1 MRTIGK
7 MIIKFSHSVILFW
20 VLALVF
26 STMTAFTWVAA
37 GEFVVGWAAPAF
49 SMLVVALVFTIMPS
63 RQADEGSTKMGR
75 ND

>member
-1 MRTIGK
+1 MGTIGK
-7 MIIKFSHSVILFW
+7 MIIKFSNSAVLFW

-26 STMTAFTWVAA
+26 STMTASTWVAT

-63 RQADEGSTKMGR
+63 RQADESTTKMDR
-75 ND
+75 DA

>member
-1 MRTIGK
+1 MRNIRK
-7 MIIKFSHSVILFW
+7 MIVKFSNSAILFW

-26 STMTAFTWVAA
+26 STLIVFTWVTD
-37 GEFVVGWAAPAF
+37 GKFVVGWAAPAF
-49 SMLVVALVFTIMPS
+49 SMLVAALLFTIMPN